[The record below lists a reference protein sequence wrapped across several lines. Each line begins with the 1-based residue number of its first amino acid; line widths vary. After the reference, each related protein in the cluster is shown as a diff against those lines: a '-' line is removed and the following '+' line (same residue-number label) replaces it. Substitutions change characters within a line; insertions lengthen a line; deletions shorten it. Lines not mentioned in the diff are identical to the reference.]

1 MLMATTSMQ
10 ISFKKLFMRSLE
22 KSLDKHSH
30 QRHRS
35 QHAAEDDDYHIL
47 FQHANIY
54 EFLKA
59 VKNLDNRL
67 KLC

>member
-1 MLMATTSMQ
+1 MLMATRTSMQ

-35 QHAAEDDDYHIL
+35 QHAAEDDD
-47 FQHANIY
+47 
-54 EFLKA
+54 
-59 VKNLDNRL
+59 
-67 KLC
+67 